1 MTTSA
6 RKGTTTSHAATCRSP
21 EKNSSFAAPMVA
33 RAYTRSRIRVPM
45 VADATNRSNGAT
57 PNTNQARTM
66 MKKTTTATVAVERTG
81 TPLRAETVP
90 SGGGPTSSRESAYR
104 SRVAPTTHASAHP
117 KALTAAPMVM
127 SSPTQGA
134 TNRLPRSPSKEP
146 DAMNSLMPFASVPK
160 PITSTAE
167 TKMKYKPPKMATPRI
182 ARGMSRRGSCASSPR
197 VAAASNPAKER
208 NPNTTPRNTAEA
220 PVPWGTVKIEKSK
233 VFPFGAVPVASL
245 TRMTTLTIR
254 IRATVVASI
263 TSRTVVPAVLF
274 HAASAHTPANAIPPT
289 TNGAHPGWFV
299 QMPRLSRK
307 SAPKIPD
314 AVAVTTP

>member
-6 RKGTTTSHAATCRSP
+6 RKGTTTSHAATSRSP

-45 VADATNRSNGAT
+45 VPEATNRSNGAT
-57 PNTNQARTM
+57 PNTNQARLM
-66 MKKTTTATVAVERTG
+66 MTYTTTATVAVERTG
-81 TPLRAETVP
+81 TPFRAETVP

-117 KALTAAPMVM
+117 KALTAAPIVM

-160 PITSTAE
+160 PITSTAV
-167 TKMKYKPPKMATPRI
+167 TKIKYRPPKMATPRI

-197 VAAASNPAKER
+197 VAAASNPAKDR
-208 NPNTTPRNTAEA
+208 NPNTTPRNTAER
-220 PVPWGTVKIEKSK
+220 PVPPGTENAEKSR
-233 VFPFGAVPVASL
+233 VLPFGAVPVASL

-254 IRATVVASI
+254 IRATVVASMI
-263 TSRTVVPAVLF
+263 SSTLVPSRMF
-274 HAASAHTPANAIPPT
+274 EAASAHTPAKAT
-289 TNGAHPGWFV
+289 ALTAYGAHPGWSV